1 MFTLDFVLFKGTKP
15 TIKPKLMKK
24 RILDTKKRVSDEGFH
39 YRGLETTRLEN
50 LSDAVF
56 GFAITLLV
64 ISSQVPTSYL
74 ELQVSMYGFLG
85 FIFCTMLLLG
95 LWNNHSNYFLHFGL
109 VDKTTKILN
118 ALFLFVLLF
127 YVYPLKYLFS
137 YVGTAI
143 YALIKRSLGD
153 ESSAFKQALRV
164 LSEQE
169 LSILE
174 WKDLMIRFGLGLFF
188 IYLII
193 ILMHLH
199 ALRKSNELRLDTN
212 EIYITKTFIYQ
223 YVLLMLIPVF
233 SILVILIFGGEAA
246 PQSGM
251 VYLLT
256 PIILPLHKRY
266 RTRKR
271 KRMDFDIKTE

>member
-1 MFTLDFVLFKGTKP
+1 
-15 TIKPKLMKK
+15 MKK
-24 RILDTKKRVSDEGFH
+24 RLLDTKKKVSAEGFR
-39 YRGLETTRLEN
+39 YRGMETTRLEN

-64 ISSQVPTSYL
+64 ISSQVPNNYL

-95 LWNNHSNYFLHFGL
+95 LWNNHSNYFLHYGII
-109 VDKTTKILN
+109 DKTTKVLN

-143 YALIKRSLGD
+143 YVLIKSSFGD
-153 ESSAFKQALRV
+153 KSSAFKQALSV

-169 LSILE
+169 LSFLE

-188 IYLII
+188 IYLIV
-193 ILMHLH
+193 ILMHLY
-199 ALRKSNELRLDTN
+199 ALRKSKELQLDDNEV
-212 EIYITKTFIYQ
+212 YITKTFIYQ
-223 YVLLMLIPVF
+223 YFLLMLVPVL
-233 SILVILIFGGEAA
+233 SMLVVIIFGGSAA

-256 PIILPLHKRY
+256 PILLPLHKKY
-266 RTRKR
+266 RSRKR
-271 KRMDFDIKTE
+271 NKLGLN

>member
-1 MFTLDFVLFKGTKP
+1 
-15 TIKPKLMKK
+15 MKK
-24 RILDTKKRVSDEGFH
+24 RFLDTKKRVSDEGFR

-95 LWNNHSNYFLHFGL
+95 LWNNHSNFFLHYGL
-109 VDKTTKILN
+109 LDKPIKMLN

-137 YVGTAI
+137 YMGTSI

-153 ESSAFKQALRV
+153 DSLAFKQTLEV
-164 LSEQE
+164 LAMGEPS
-169 LSILE
+169 LAE
-174 WKDLMIRFGLGLFF
+174 WKDLMIRFGIGLFF
-188 IYLII
+188 IYFII
-193 ILMHLH
+193 ILMHLN
-199 ALRKSNELRLDTN
+199 ALKKAKDLQLNTN
-212 EIYITKTFIYQ
+212 EVYITKTFIYQ
-223 YVLLMLIPVF
+223 YTLLLLIPVL
-233 SILVILIFGGEAA
+233 SMLVVIIFGGKAA
-246 PQSGM
+246 SYSGM
-251 VYLLT
+251 IYLLT

-271 KRMDFDIKTE
+271 KRLGLHEIID